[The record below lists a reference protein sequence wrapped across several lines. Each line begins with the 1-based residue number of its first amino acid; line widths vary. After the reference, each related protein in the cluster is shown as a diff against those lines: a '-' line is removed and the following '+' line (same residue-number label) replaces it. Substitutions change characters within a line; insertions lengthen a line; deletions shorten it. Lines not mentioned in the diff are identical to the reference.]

1 MAISLILGTPSV
13 SRNDTMV
20 NVSVSVRTIMPES
33 FAYRT
38 QVRVNGEIWRTSNPN
53 QNIQDTFTDIFSGPG
68 TNSKNYLFEVYYQES
83 SAFPFT
89 KDGEQAL
96 SVLIPA
102 ATFIVTFD
110 PGEGTVDENQM
121 EVTYGEVYGEMPR
134 PRYSMHHFI
143 GWNMR
148 ADGLGEFIDE
158 ETIVAITSD
167 TTVYAAW
174 HSISGGP
181 SNLEIDPVT
190 HEMQLVRGDSAAIV
204 IRCPDEPFVAGDK
217 IEFSIRRKAKT
228 ERVVHITVLDFEEDD
243 DGAAYIEIHPDHTSE
258 LEFGRYVYDIQLTKA
273 SGWVTT
279 LIETSP
285 FVLKEEVTYDG

>member
-1 MAISLILGTPSV
+1 MPIGLSLGAPV
-13 SRNDTMV
+13 CSRNGNTAQV
-20 NVSVSVRTIMPES
+20 NISVRAIMSES
-33 FAYRT
+33 YAYRI
-38 QVRVNGEIWRTSNPN
+38 QIRVNGEIWRTGSPN
-53 QNIQDTFTDIFSGPG
+53 QNIEDTFLDILTDP
-68 TNSKNYLFEVYYQES
+68 TELTKTYLFEVFYQE
-83 SAFPFT
+83 AQVFPYEKET
-89 KDGEQAL
+89 ER
-96 SVLIPA
+96 SITVNVPA
-102 ATFIVTFD
+102 ATFVVTFD
-110 PGEGTVDENQM
+110 PGEGVVDENQM

-174 HSISGGP
+174 YSISGGP

-190 HEMQLVRGDSAAIV
+190 HEMRLVRGDSAAIV
-204 IRCPDEPFVAGDK
+204 IRCPDEPFIAGDK

-243 DGAAYIEIHPDHTSE
+243 DGAAYIEIRPEHTSE